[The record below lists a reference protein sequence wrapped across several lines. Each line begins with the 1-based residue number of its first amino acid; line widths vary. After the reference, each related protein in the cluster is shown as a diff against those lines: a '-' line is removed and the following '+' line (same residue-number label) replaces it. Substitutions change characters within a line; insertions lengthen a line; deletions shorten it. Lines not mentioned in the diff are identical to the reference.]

1 MQNKTITRERTKL
14 GKLLD
19 EKGLTLKEFAEL
31 VYDKTGYFIAV
42 TNLSN
47 LCTGYRQ
54 LKKIE
59 IAKHF
64 ATALEVDI
72 NEIL

>member
-42 TNLSN
+42 TPLSN